1 MISDPQTMRFLREI
15 ERSHQI
21 GARWFFVPTE
31 NTLFSRP
38 VLVKTTLSPQ
48 NQKIACTAPKVPA
61 REKMGRAWH
70 LSSRPQRRGPNMPR
84 MTPDELG
91 RLYREHAPAL
101 RLYARQWTEGG
112 EDLVQ
117 DAFVSLA
124 QHATAP
130 DLVLPWLYRVVRN
143 GALAASRSAARR
155 RRRQDRASVAEAWF
169 DKADNHLDGQEATR
183 LLAELPLEQREIIVA
198 RLWGGLTF
206 DEVAVLMDCS
216 LPTAHRRYQ
225 AALAALRERVQ
236 QPWTQTA
243 PVTKAT

>member
-1 MISDPQTMRFLREI
+1 
-15 ERSHQI
+15 
-21 GARWFFVPTE
+21 
-31 NTLFSRP
+31 
-38 VLVKTTLSPQ
+38 
-48 NQKIACTAPKVPA
+48 
-61 REKMGRAWH
+61 
-70 LSSRPQRRGPNMPR
+70 MPR
-84 MTPDELG
+84 ITPDELG

-124 QHATAP
+124 QQAAAP

-143 GALAASRSAARR
+143 GALAASRGAARR
-155 RRRQDRASVAEAWF
+155 RRRQDRASVSEAWF
-169 DKADNHLDGQEATR
+169 DTADSHLDCQEATR

-206 DEVAVLMDCS
+206 EEVAQVMDCS

-225 AALAALRERVQ
+225 AALAALREKVQ
-236 QPWTQTA
+236 QPWKQPTPA
-243 PVTKAT
+243 TKAT